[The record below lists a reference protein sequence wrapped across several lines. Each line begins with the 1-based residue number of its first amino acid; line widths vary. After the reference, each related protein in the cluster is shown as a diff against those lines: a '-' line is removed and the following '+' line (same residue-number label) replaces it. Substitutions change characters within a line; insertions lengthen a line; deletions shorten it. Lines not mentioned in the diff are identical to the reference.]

1 MDREKSPVV
10 TGRRA
15 VEEEDTDPEGT
26 IFLDRLCREMGA
38 DYKGS
43 LQRARMNKR
52 GSKLKFDDASGR
64 YTVGPEFAEMM
75 KAAKENPEWT

>member
-1 MDREKSPVV
+1 M

-15 VEEEDTDPEGT
+15 VEEGADPEGL
-26 IFLDRLCREMGA
+26 IFLDLLCREMGA

>member
-64 YTVGPEFAEMM
+64 YTVGPEFAETM